1 MVYMPHWPKIL
12 EFKPEGVTLDR
23 ISEILRRLGNP
34 QKSLPPVVHVAGTNG
49 KGSTIAFLEYMLR
62 AAGLRVHVY
71 TSPHLTEF
79 NERIVL
85 SGTRIS
91 DSYLYEILEECR
103 IAVADSMPVTF
114 FEATTAAALLA
125 FSRVKADILLLEVGM
140 GGRLD
145 ATNVVDPILSIVTS
159 ISMDHASF
167 LGNTVELIAG
177 EKAGII
183 KEGVTCVSAPQV
195 SSVMSTLEYHAAER
209 KAPLYRGGG
218 EWFSTRDGD
227 DLVFKN
233 SMDEYRFPLP
243 SLLGDHQVVNAGN
256 AIAACS
262 ILSGKFGY
270 EICTEDIAQGLIA
283 AKWPARLEQILSGC
297 LHKLLPPH
305 WRLFLDGAHNVAGAE
320 ALANWINTYLGSEE
334 LYVILG
340 MTKERDVREF
350 LSPLKKHI
358 TYLCTVCVKSE
369 YKAQSAEDI
378 LKAALTL
385 NINAS
390 AERDIK
396 SAIEKFLVVGNTS
409 VKATVLVCG
418 SLFLAG
424 DMIRE
429 NVDIDYR

>member
-103 IAVADSMPVTF
+103 IAVDDSMPVTF

-125 FSRVKADILLLEVGM
+125 FSRIKADILLLEVGM

-177 EKAGII
+177 EKAGIM

-209 KAPLYRGGG
+209 KAPLYRGGV
-218 EWFSTRDGD
+218 EWFSTRDGEN
-227 DLVFKN
+227 LVFKN
-233 SMDEYRFPLP
+233 SMSEYRFPLP

-270 EICTEDIAQGLIA
+270 EICAEDIEQGLVT
-283 AKWPARLEQILSGC
+283 AKWPARLEQIRSGC
-297 LHKLLPPH
+297 LHKMLPH
-305 WRLFLDGAHNVAGAE
+305 RWRLFLDGAHNVAGAK
-320 ALANWINTYLGSEE
+320 ALTNWINTYLESKE
-334 LYVILG
+334 LYVVLG

-358 TYLCTVCVKSE
+358 TFLCTVCVKSE

-378 LKAALTL
+378 LKSALTL

-390 AERDIK
+390 AEKDIK

-429 NVDIDYR
+429 NVDIDCR